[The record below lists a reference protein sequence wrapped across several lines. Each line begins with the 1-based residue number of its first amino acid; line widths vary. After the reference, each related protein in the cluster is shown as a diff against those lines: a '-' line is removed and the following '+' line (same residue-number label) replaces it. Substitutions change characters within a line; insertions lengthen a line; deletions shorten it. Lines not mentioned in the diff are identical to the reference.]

1 MIPAYELR
9 YISFFNKTLRENVK
23 HFFFNKKFQD
33 TISEMESAVCN
44 YLSINKW

>member
-23 HFFFNKKFQD
+23 HFFFNKKF
-33 TISEMESAVCN
+33 EMESAVCN